1 MEKLECQEA
10 GAPKRRPCDLR
21 VAESM
26 ARHVLE
32 QAWLALYVQFG
43 VRLAVR
49 SRQCAFEEARDEA
62 QGELILFI
70 SFRFELGQWEA

>member
-32 QAWLALYVQFG
+32 QAWLALYVQLG
-43 VRLAVR
+43 VSSLSGVANEL
-49 SRQCAFEEARDEA
+49 SRKPGTRP
-62 QGELILFI
+62 
-70 SFRFELGQWEA
+70 RVN